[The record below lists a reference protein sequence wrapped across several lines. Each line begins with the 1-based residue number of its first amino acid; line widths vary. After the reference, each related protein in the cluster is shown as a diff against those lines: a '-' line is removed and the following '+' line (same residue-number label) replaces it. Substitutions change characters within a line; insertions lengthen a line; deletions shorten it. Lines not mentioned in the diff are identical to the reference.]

1 MNITKR
7 NGEIEVYN
15 NEKISIAIKKSFI
28 STGKD
33 VSDSEIA
40 GMVSEVEQFITDNP
54 ELRTVEDIQNR
65 VEKCLMAHGHYDE
78 AKNYILFRYQ
88 RNEQRQAINYI
99 AWAADDR
106 QLADVL
112 HSVAREYRE
121 RSYSMVTL
129 QEKFASFCKPGMS
142 QKDAIEALI
151 KAAVELTTPD
161 APAWEMISARI
172 LSYRS
177 EQKITRLEEEMG
189 LKTFYRK
196 VKYMTEEGLYG
207 DYILQNYSEEEINKA
222 ATFIDSERNK
232 LLNYSGLDL
241 LLKRYVIKNYSGK
254 VIERVQ
260 EMFLGIALHLAVPE
274 QKDRRLMWVRRI
286 YDLLSQLEVTMAT
299 PTLSNARKPS
309 HQLSSCFIDTVPDS
323 LDGIYRS
330 LDNFSQ
336 VSKFGGGMG
345 MYFGKVRA
353 TGGNIRGFKGVAGG
367 VIRWM
372 RLVNDTAVAVD
383 QLGMRQGAVAVYLDV
398 WHKDLPEFLQLR
410 TNNGDD
416 RMKAHDIFP
425 AICYPD
431 LFWKMA
437 EEDLNQNW
445 SLFCPNEI
453 MRIKGYCLEDCYG
466 EEWERKYLDC
476 VNDQRL
482 SRRVISIKDIV
493 RLVLR
498 SAVETGTP
506 FTFNRDTVNRANPN
520 GHKGMIYC
528 SNLCTEI
535 AQNMAPI
542 ETVSKEVETKDGD
555 TVVVTTTRPGEFVV
569 CNLASLSLGRLP
581 LEDEE
586 KMKEKVATVVR
597 ALDNVINLNF
607 YPVPYAQL
615 TNQRYR
621 SIGLGVSGYH
631 HALAKRRIKWES
643 EEHLQF
649 MDKVFETINRT
660 AILASSDLAKEKGSY
675 QFFEGSDWQTGA
687 YFDKRGY
694 DSAEW
699 QDVRKTVALQGM
711 RNAYLLAVAPT
722 SSTSIIA
729 GTTAGLDP
737 IMKRFFLEEKKGS
750 MLPRVAPELSD
761 ETYWM
766 YKSAYLINQKWSV
779 RASGVRQRHIDQA
792 QSMNLYITNDF
803 TMRQILDLYLLA
815 WKEGVKTIYYVR
827 SKSLEVEECES
838 CSS

>member
-7 NGEIEVYN
+7 NGEVEVYN

-33 VSDSEIA
+33 ISDNEIA
-40 GMVSEVEQFITDNP
+40 GMVSEVEQFIKENP

-99 AWAADDR
+99 VWTADDR
-106 QLADVL
+106 ELADVL

-129 QEKFASFCKPGMS
+129 QEKFSSFTKPGMS
-142 QKDAIEALI
+142 QKDSIDALI
-151 KAAVELTTPD
+151 KAAVELTTPE

-177 EQKITRLEEEMG
+177 EKKITRLEEELG

-207 DYILQNYSEEEINKA
+207 DYILQNYSEEEINEA
-222 ATFIDSERNK
+222 ATFIDPERNK

-260 EMFLGIALHLAVPE
+260 EMFLGIALHLAMPE
-274 QKDRRLMWVRRI
+274 KEDRLMWVRRI
-286 YDLLSQLEVTMAT
+286 YDLLSKLEVTMAT

-437 EEDLNQNW
+437 EEDMNQNW

-520 GHKGMIYC
+520 AHKGMIYC

-621 SIGLGVSGYH
+621 SIGLGISGYH

-643 EEHLQF
+643 EEHLEF
-649 MDKVFETINRT
+649 MDKVFETINRA
-660 AILASSDLAKEKGSY
+660 AILASSNLAKEKGSY
-675 QFFEGSDWQTGA
+675 QFFEGSDWQTGT

>member
-1 MNITKR
+1 MDIIKR
-7 NGEIEVYN
+7 NGESERYN
-15 NEKISIAIKKSFI
+15 NNKIAIAIKKSFI
-28 STGKD
+28 STGKTIKD
-33 VSDSEIA
+33 EEIA
-40 GMVSEVEQFITDNP
+40 AMVAEVEQIIIDNP
-54 ELRTVEDIQNR
+54 DQRTVEEIQNQ
-65 VEKCLMAHGHYDE
+65 VEKHLMMHGHYDE
-78 AKNYILFRYQ
+78 AKNFILFRYQ
-88 RNEQRQAINYI
+88 RNEQRKAINDI
-99 AWAADDR
+99 ARMADDTE
-106 QLADVL
+106 LTIVL
-112 HSVAREYRE
+112 QDVAREYRE
-121 RSYSMVTL
+121 RVYSMVTL
-129 QEKFASFCKPGMS
+129 QEKFANLCKPGMS
-142 QKDAIEALI
+142 HKEAIDTLI
-151 KAAVELTTPD
+151 KAAVELTTPE

-172 LSYRS
+172 LSYRA
-177 EQKITRLEEEMG
+177 EQKIKKQEDEIG
-189 LKTFYRK
+189 IDGFYNK
-196 VKYMTEEGLYG
+196 LKYMTSEGLYG
-207 DYILQNYSEEEINKA
+207 EYILQNYTEEEINEA
-222 ATFIDSERNK
+222 ATFIKEERNK

-241 LLKRYVIKNYSGK
+241 LLKRYVIKNYAGK
-254 VIERVQ
+254 AIERVQ
-260 EMFLGIALHLAVPE
+260 EMYLGIALHLAMPE
-274 QKDRRLMWVRRI
+274 QKENRLMWVHRI
-286 YDLLSQLEVTMAT
+286 YDMLSKLEVTMAT
-299 PTLSNARKPS
+299 PTLSNARKPN

-425 AICYPD
+425 AVCYPD

-437 EEDLNQNW
+437 DENLDQNW
-445 SLFCPNEI
+445 YLFCPNEI

-482 SRRVISIKDIV
+482 TRRVISIKDII

-520 GHKGMIYC
+520 HHKGMIYC

-542 ETVSKEVETKDGD
+542 ETVSKTIETKDGE
-555 TVVVTTTRPGEFVV
+555 TIVVTTTKPGEFVV

-586 KMKEKVATVVR
+586 QMREKVATVVR

-607 YPVPYAQL
+607 YPVPYAEI
-615 TNQRYR
+615 TNQKYR
-621 SIGLGVSGYH
+621 SIGLGISGYH

-649 MDKVFETINRT
+649 MDKVFETINRS
-660 AILASSDLAKEKGSY
+660 AILASSNLAKEKGSY
-675 QFFEGSDWQTGA
+675 QYFEGSDWQTGL

-694 DSAEW
+694 DSDEW
-699 QDVRKTVALQGM
+699 KEVRKTVALQGM

-766 YKSAYLINQKWSV
+766 YKSAYLINQKWSIK
-779 RASGVRQRHIDQA
+779 ASGVRQRHIDQA

-803 TMRQILDLYLLA
+803 TMRQVLDLYLLA
-815 WKEGVKTIYYVR
+815 WKSGVKTIYYVR

>member
-7 NGEIEVYN
+7 NGEVEVYN

-33 VSDSEIA
+33 ISDSEIA
-40 GMVSEVEQFITDNP
+40 GMVSEVEQFITENP

-99 AWAADDR
+99 VWTADDR
-106 QLADVL
+106 ELADVL
-112 HSVAREYRE
+112 HSVAREYRN

-129 QEKFASFCKPGMS
+129 QEKFSSFTKPGMS
-142 QKDAIEALI
+142 QKDSIDALI
-151 KAAVELTTPD
+151 KAAVELTTPE

-177 EQKITRLEEEMG
+177 EKKITRLEEELG

-207 DYILQNYSEEEINKA
+207 DYILQNYSEEEINEA
-222 ATFIDSERNK
+222 ATFIDPERNK

-260 EMFLGIALHLAVPE
+260 EMFLGIALHLAMPE
-274 QKDRRLMWVRRI
+274 KEDRLMWVRRI
-286 YDLLSQLEVTMAT
+286 YDLLSKLEVTMAT
-299 PTLSNARKPS
+299 PTLSNSRKPS

-437 EEDLNQNW
+437 EEDMNQNW

-520 GHKGMIYC
+520 AHKGMIYC

-586 KMKEKVATVVR
+586 KMREKVATVVR

-621 SIGLGVSGYH
+621 SIGLGISGYH

-643 EEHLQF
+643 EEHLEF
-649 MDKVFETINRT
+649 MDKVFETINRA
-660 AILASSDLAKEKGSY
+660 AILASSNLAKEKGSY
-675 QFFEGSDWQTGA
+675 QFFEGSDWQTGT

>member
-7 NGEIEVYN
+7 NGEVEVYN

-33 VSDSEIA
+33 ISDSEIS
-40 GMVSEVEQFITDNP
+40 GMVSEVEQFIKENP

-99 AWAADDR
+99 VWTADDR
-106 QLADVL
+106 ELTDVL
-112 HSVAREYRE
+112 HSVAREYRN

-129 QEKFASFCKPGMS
+129 QEKFSSFTKPGMS
-142 QKDAIEALI
+142 QKDSIDALI
-151 KAAVELTTPD
+151 KAAVELTTPE

-177 EQKITRLEEEMG
+177 EKKITRLEEELG

-207 DYILQNYSEEEINKA
+207 DYILQNYSEEEINEA
-222 ATFIDSERNK
+222 ATFIDPERNK

-260 EMFLGIALHLAVPE
+260 EMFLGIALHLAMPE
-274 QKDRRLMWVRRI
+274 KEDRLMWVRRI
-286 YDLLSQLEVTMAT
+286 YDLLSKLEVTMAT
-299 PTLSNARKPS
+299 PTLSNSRKPS

-437 EEDLNQNW
+437 EEDMNQNW

-520 GHKGMIYC
+520 AHKGMIYC

-621 SIGLGVSGYH
+621 SIGLGISGYH

-643 EEHLQF
+643 EEHLEF
-649 MDKVFETINRT
+649 MDKVFETINRA
-660 AILASSDLAKEKGSY
+660 AILASSNLAKEKGSY

-687 YFDKRGY
+687 YFDKRDY

>member
-1 MNITKR
+1 MDITKR
-7 NGEIEVYN
+7 NGEIEVYDN
-15 NEKISIAIKKSFI
+15 NKISIAIKKSFI
-28 STGKD
+28 STGKE

-106 QLADVL
+106 KLADVL
-112 HSVAREYRE
+112 QSVAREYRE

-129 QEKFASFCKPGMS
+129 QEKFSSFSKPGMS
-142 QKDAIEALI
+142 QKDAIDALI
-151 KAAVELTTPD
+151 KAAVELTTPE
-161 APAWEMISARI
+161 APSWEMISARI

-177 EQKITRLEEEMG
+177 EKNISRLEEEMG
-189 LKTFYRK
+189 LRTFYRK
-196 VKYMTEEGLYG
+196 LKYMTEEGLYG
-207 DYILQNYSEEEINKA
+207 DYILQNYSEEEINEA
-222 ATFIDSERNK
+222 ATFIDPERNK

-260 EMFLGIALHLAVPE
+260 EMFLGIALHLAMPE
-274 QKDRRLMWVRRI
+274 KEDRLMWVRRI
-286 YDLLSQLEVTMAT
+286 YDLLSKLEVTMAT
-299 PTLSNARKPS
+299 PTLSNSRKPS

-437 EEDLNQNW
+437 EEDMNQNW

-520 GHKGMIYC
+520 AHKGMIYC

-555 TVVVTTTRPGEFVV
+555 TVVVTTTHPGEFVV

-621 SIGLGVSGYH
+621 SIGLGISGYH

-643 EEHLQF
+643 EEHLEF
-649 MDKVFETINRT
+649 MDKVFETINRA
-660 AILASSDLAKEKGSY
+660 AILASSNLAKEKGSY

>member
-1 MNITKR
+1 MDIIKR
-7 NGEIEVYN
+7 NGESERYN
-15 NEKISIAIKKSFI
+15 NNKIAIAIKKSFI
-28 STGKD
+28 STGKPIKD
-33 VSDSEIA
+33 EEIA
-40 GMVSEVEQFITDNP
+40 AMVAEVEQIIIDNP
-54 ELRTVEDIQNR
+54 DQRTVEEIQNQ
-65 VEKCLMAHGHYDE
+65 VEKHLMMHGHYDE
-78 AKNYILFRYQ
+78 AKNFILFRYQ
-88 RNEQRQAINYI
+88 RNEQRKAINDI
-99 AWAADDR
+99 ARMADDTE
-106 QLADVL
+106 LTTVL
-112 HSVAREYRE
+112 QDVAREYRE
-121 RSYSMVTL
+121 RVYSMVTL
-129 QEKFASFCKPGMS
+129 QEKFANLCKPGMS
-142 QKDAIEALI
+142 HKEAIDTLI
-151 KAAVELTTPD
+151 KAAVELTTPE

-172 LSYRS
+172 LSYRA
-177 EQKITRLEEEMG
+177 EQKIKKQEDEIG
-189 LKTFYRK
+189 IDGFYNK
-196 VKYMTEEGLYG
+196 LKYMTSEGLYG
-207 DYILQNYSEEEINKA
+207 EYILQNYAEEEINEA
-222 ATFIDSERNK
+222 ATFIKEERNK

-241 LLKRYVIKNYSGK
+241 LLKRYVIKNYAGK
-254 VIERVQ
+254 AIERVQ
-260 EMFLGIALHLAVPE
+260 EMYLGIALHLAMPE
-274 QKDRRLMWVRRI
+274 QKENRLMWVHRI
-286 YDLLSQLEVTMAT
+286 YDMLSKLEVTMAT
-299 PTLSNARKPS
+299 PTLSNARKPN

-425 AICYPD
+425 AVCYPD

-437 EEDLNQNW
+437 DENLDQNW
-445 SLFCPNEI
+445 YLFCPNEI

-482 SRRVISIKDIV
+482 TRRVISIKDII

-520 GHKGMIYC
+520 HHKGMIYC

-542 ETVSKEVETKDGD
+542 ETVSKTIETKDGE
-555 TVVVTTTRPGEFVV
+555 TIVVTTTKPGEFVV

-586 KMKEKVATVVR
+586 QMREKVATIVR
-597 ALDNVINLNF
+597 ALDNVISLNF
-607 YPVPYAQL
+607 YPVPYAEI
-615 TNQRYR
+615 TNQKYR
-621 SIGLGVSGYH
+621 SIGLGISGYH

-649 MDKVFETINRT
+649 MDKVFETINRS
-660 AILASSDLAKEKGSY
+660 AILASSNLAKEKGSY
-675 QFFEGSDWQTGA
+675 QYFEGSDWQTGL

-694 DSAEW
+694 DSDEW
-699 QDVRKTVALQGM
+699 KEVRKTVALQGM

-766 YKSAYLINQKWSV
+766 YKSAYLINQKWSIK
-779 RASGVRQRHIDQA
+779 ASGVRQRHIDQA

-803 TMRQILDLYLLA
+803 TMRQVLDLYLLA
-815 WKEGVKTIYYVR
+815 WKSGVKTIYYVR